1 MKFGIYVC
9 LATALL
15 WFQFERNKLERL
27 MHLKEEEFK
36 KHLIK
41 SILRQDKCVLLT
53 TIFFPEF
60 FFFFLMVCKLTI
72 FNHFL

>member
-15 WFQFERNKLERL
+15 PFQFEINKLERS
-27 MHLKEEEFK
+27 MHLKDEEFK
-36 KHLIK
+36 KHLIE
-41 SILRQDKCVLLT
+41 SILRQDKSILLT
-53 TIFFPEF
+53 TIFFHD
-60 FFFFLMVCKLTI
+60 FFFLMVCKLAI